1 MKLLGTVTSPY
12 VRKIRIVL
20 AEKKIDCEFQIAVAA
35 TPDGPVMHYNP
46 LARVPVLVLDDDSA
60 LFDSPVIAEYLD
72 NAAPNSKL
80 IPQPNRERIAVRQ
93 WESLADGITDAAVAL
108 RVESLRPAAQQSP
121 EAMARNQAA
130 IQRGMLK
137 MDADLGDQPFCMG
150 THISLADIAV
160 GSALG
165 YLDFRF
171 GELKWREYCPNLG
184 RLFDKL
190 MQRPSFADTA
200 PHD

>member
-1 MKLLGTVTSPY
+1 
-12 VRKIRIVL
+12 
-20 AEKKIDCEFQIAVAA
+20 
-35 TPDGPVMHYNP
+35 MHYNP
-46 LARVPVLVLDDDSA
+46 LARVPVLVLDDDSS

-93 WESLADGITDAAVAL
+93 WEALADGITDAAVAL
-108 RVESLRPAAQQSP
+108 RMESLRPEAQQSP
-121 EAMARNQAA
+121 ESMARNQAA

-137 MDADLGDQPFCMG
+137 MDGDLGDQAFCMG

-160 GSALG
+160 GCALG

-171 GELKWREYCPNLG
+171 AELNWRDYCPNLS

-190 MQRPSFADTA
+190 MQRPSFADTV
-200 PHD
+200 PHV